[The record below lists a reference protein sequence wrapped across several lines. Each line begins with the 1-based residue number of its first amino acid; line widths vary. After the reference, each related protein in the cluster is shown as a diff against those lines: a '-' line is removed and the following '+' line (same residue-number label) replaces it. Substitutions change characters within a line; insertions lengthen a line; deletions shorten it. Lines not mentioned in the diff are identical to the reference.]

1 MNKEN
6 IITAIKEK
14 GPTFLLGV
22 VVGAVLIT
30 ALVNRDKIVKVVNQA
45 LGRSQQSVV
54 KNEYLE
60 RS

>member
-6 IITAIKEK
+6 ILTVIKEK
-14 GPTFLLGV
+14 GPIFVLGMV
-22 VVGAVLIT
+22 AGAALIT
-30 ALVNRDKIVKVVNQA
+30 ALANRDKIVKVVNQA